1 MPSASCVHTR
11 STWFSRVSGCFTE
24 VTQQIHSLRASGV
37 MSSHAA
43 RASGDASSALRRS
56 AGIGCRAPADNLFL
70 LIDRSCGAATRDGA
84 NYPLMTDAL
93 ACHPGEGRD
102 PVASLLVEHRK
113 GWIHTG
119 LGLQKGAPRQET
131 AAMGDAGDGVAKEN
145 AASMKQKR
153 ARHQPQGWIGRA
165 RTCIVE
171 RKPGGGQGKH
181 CIDRCRSLDVAAI
194 CWSTAGFRAMRTA
207 ITPQRPRKKPHR
219 CGFLLEKSRV
229 EALRRFR
236 QRQRCRR
243 QLRRSTR

>member
-84 NYPLMTDAL
+84 PADSLFSLIDPSAGAATRDVANYPLLTDAL
-93 ACHPGEGRD
+93 ACHPGESRD

-131 AAMGDAGDGVAKEN
+131 AAMGDAGHAVAKGN
-145 AASMKQKR
+145 AASMKRKR
-153 ARHQPQGWIGRA
+153 ARHQP
-165 RTCIVE
+165 
-171 RKPGGGQGKH
+171 
-181 CIDRCRSLDVAAI
+181 
-194 CWSTAGFRAMRTA
+194 
-207 ITPQRPRKKPHR
+207 
-219 CGFLLEKSRV
+219 
-229 EALRRFR
+229 
-236 QRQRCRR
+236 
-243 QLRRSTR
+243 